1 MSLLLDALKRA
12 EQEKQARQSPAPG
25 KPALE
30 LAPIASAQPQA
41 AGRAGAPAAGAPSA
55 PSPATSAKATREGGP
70 RKALWVAAAAI
81 VLLIVA
87 GGAYVWYSIAALS
100 PPAIARAPAPR
111 PIAAPPPASPI
122 LPAPT
127 PTSSAPTAKVDPPV
141 ALVDAPKPRPA
152 PQARS
157 APPDAATASAPAGM
171 LQPARPADRARIAPE
186 VASGYAALRRGDLA
200 VAKRDYAAA
209 LAADGANL
217 DATLGLATAEARGG
231 RMDAAV
237 TLYRRALEIDPRN
250 ATALA
255 GLAALSDL
263 TRPDMLEQQLSREI
277 AQHPSSASLHFM
289 LGNVYASQSLWTQ
302 AQAAYYEAHR
312 LDPGNPDILHNLA
325 VSLDRLGQPRLAATM
340 YRRALEAARSQA
352 TQLDVAAVQKRLD
365 EIETR

>member
-25 KPALE
+25 KPTLE
-30 LAPIASAQPQA
+30 LAPIASAQSTA
-41 AGRAGAPAAGAPSA
+41 AGRAGAPAAGAA
-55 PSPATSAKATREGGP
+55 SPPLPTAAAKAAPGG
-70 RKALWVAAAAI
+70 RSRTVLWIAGGVI

-87 GGAYVWYSIAALS
+87 GAAYVWYSIASLS
-100 PPAIARAPAPR
+100 APVTARAAAPR
-111 PIAAPPPASPI
+111 PIAPPPPSAPIAPPTTPAS
-122 LPAPT
+122 LAPAV
-127 PTSSAPTAKVDPPV
+127 K
-141 ALVDAPKPRPA
+141 VDAPVAVAEMPKARAAA
-152 PQARS
+152 PARS
-157 APPDAATASAPAGM
+157 APPDTTASAPAGM

-186 VASGYAALRRGDLA
+186 VAAGYAALRSGDLA
-200 VAKRDYAAA
+200 AAKRDYAAA
-209 LAADGANL
+209 LAADGTNL
-217 DATLGLATAEARGG
+217 DATLGLATTEARGG

-237 TLYRRALEIDPRN
+237 VLYRRALEIDPRN

-340 YRRALEAARSQA
+340 YRRALEAARAQA
-352 TQLDVAAVQKRLD
+352 TQFDVAAVQKRLA
-365 EIETR
+365 EIEGR